1 MRGSEGR
8 RCPDTAPVRVG
19 FPCNRTALIRIQE
32 RALMSTEGTAPSPTL
47 QPLWNVCSPCHPN
60 LSLAAPELFPR
71 HHFSSFSSQT
81 GGEDIPYRR
90 VSPLTQL
97 WLPSRQAG
105 PCGSA
110 ATPWLLTVAAA

>member
-1 MRGSEGR
+1 
-8 RCPDTAPVRVG
+8 
-19 FPCNRTALIRIQE
+19 
-32 RALMSTEGTAPSPTL
+32 MSSEGTAPSPTL

-60 LSLAAPELFPR
+60 LSLATPELFPR
-71 HHFSSFSSQT
+71 YQFSSFSPQT

-97 WLPSRQAG
+97 S